1 MKRYVSKVQ
10 VEDQTIMHQ
19 EAMISAIYICQC
31 RLLLEYVGWG
41 CPVIWKA
48 VLKQGFGH
56 RLCQNGRVDRKG
68 FDLGLRLFNDAD
80 FFEAHEVWE
89 DVWRA
94 APWEEKKFLQGLIQ
108 IAVGLHHHSTGNQI
122 GARSLLARGSRNL
135 AGYPADFGAID
146 VKALLRAVA
155 SWQEA
160 LADGAALPRPPQ
172 IASLEC

>member
-1 MKRYVSKVQ
+1 VRSCYT
-10 VEDQTIMHQ
+10 ENYI
-19 EAMISAIYICQC
+19 EA
-31 RLLLEYVGWG
+31 
-41 CPVIWKA
+41 
-48 VLKQGFGH
+48 GFSQ

-68 FDLGLRLFNDAD
+68 FDLGLRFFNDGD

-94 APWEEKKFLQGLIQ
+94 APQEEKKFLQGLIQ
-108 IAVGLHHHSTGNQI
+108 IAVGLHHHSTGNQV

-146 VKALLRAVA
+146 VNGLLRAVA
-155 SWQEA
+155 GWEVA
-160 LADGAALPRPPQ
+160 LEDGVRLPQLPR

>member
-1 MKRYVSKVQ
+1 M
-10 VEDQTIMHQ
+10 E
-19 EAMISAIYICQC
+19 
-31 RLLLEYVGWG
+31 
-41 CPVIWKA
+41 
-48 VLKQGFGH
+48 
-56 RLCQNGRVDRKG
+56 RKG

-94 APWEEKKFLQGLIQ
+94 APQEEKKFLLVLIQ

-135 AGYPADFGAID
+135 AGYPADFAAID
-146 VKALLRAVA
+146 VSALLRAVT

-160 LADGAALPRPPQ
+160 LADGASLPRLPQ
-172 IASLEC
+172 IARLEC